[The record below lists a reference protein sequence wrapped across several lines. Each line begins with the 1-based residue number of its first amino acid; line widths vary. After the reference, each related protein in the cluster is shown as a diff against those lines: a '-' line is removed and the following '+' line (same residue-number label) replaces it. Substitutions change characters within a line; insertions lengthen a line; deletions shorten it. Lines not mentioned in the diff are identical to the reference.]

1 MGLQVDEAWLRA
13 YRERMGKNGGQR
25 AVNAGKN
32 GGREAL
38 NAGNSGVRES
48 LNAGNAGIREA
59 DAVAGAEEPKRSKY
73 GNRRTESD
81 GKKFDSKHEAK
92 VYEELRL
99 RCLGG
104 EFMGLALQVAFFLPG
119 GIKYVADFVAFLP
132 DGGYVVMDAK
142 SEATR
147 RDKVY
152 RLKKRLMK
160 ECRKIEIQEV

>member
-13 YRERMGKNGGQR
+13 YMERMEKNGGQR
-25 AVNAGKN
+25 TLNAGKN
-32 GGREAL
+32 GVLE
-38 NAGNSGVRES
+38 E
-48 LNAGNAGIREA
+48 LNAGNAGILEA
-59 DAVAGAEEPKRSKY
+59 DAGAGTAEAKRSKY

-81 GKKFDSKHEAK
+81 GKRFDSKHEAK

-104 EFMGLALQVAFFLPG
+104 EFIGLALQVAFYLPG

-147 RDKVY
+147 KDKVY

>member
-13 YRERMGKNGGQR
+13 YRERMEKNGSKAVVNSGKN
-25 AVNAGKN
+25 V
-32 GGREAL
+32 GRD
-38 NAGNSGVRES
+38 
-48 LNAGNAGIREA
+48 A
-59 DAVAGAEEPKRSKY
+59 DAGACVTEPKRNKY
-73 GNRRTESD
+73 GNRRTEAD

-92 VYEELRL
+92 VYEDLRL

-119 GIKYVADFVAFLP
+119 GIKYVADFVAFRE
-132 DGGYVVMDAK
+132 DGSYVVMDAK

-152 RLKKRLMK
+152 RLKKRLMR
-160 ECRKIEIQEV
+160 ECRQIEIQEV